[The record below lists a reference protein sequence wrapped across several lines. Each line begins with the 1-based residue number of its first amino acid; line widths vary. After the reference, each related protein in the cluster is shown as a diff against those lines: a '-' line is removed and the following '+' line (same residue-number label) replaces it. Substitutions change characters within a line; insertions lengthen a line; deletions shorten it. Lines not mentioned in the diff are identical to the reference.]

1 MRPGSTTAA
10 AVGQK
15 FCHACGRILSRTANT
30 KPTTARKGT
39 TAAAAATAGGDGAG
53 DGAGADGGAAPVA
66 GKSSPSGE
74 QKYCSHACRGTNRP
88 GPIDFAIEDVFLAL
102 LSPSSSPSLSS
113 SSSSSS
119 THNVVSN
126 GVAGKGKTGAR
137 RVDRKWGVRCSFVQS
152 HFFGPDSRHR
162 MHDEHEHEHDKDGE
176 ETGKDPQK
184 DGMRRAEERERVRRA
199 GRRLVAFKDREN
211 VVSRIGARLECVQ
224 DGRVVEGSFAKGDW
238 GVRVVE

>member
-1 MRPGSTTAA
+1 M
-10 AVGQK
+10 
-15 FCHACGRILSRTANT
+15 
-30 KPTTARKGT
+30 
-39 TAAAAATAGGDGAG
+39 
-53 DGAGADGGAAPVA
+53 
-66 GKSSPSGE
+66 
-74 QKYCSHACRGTNRP
+74 
-88 GPIDFAIEDVFLAL
+88 
-102 LSPSSSPSLSS
+102 
-113 SSSSSS
+113 
-119 THNVVSN
+119 
-126 GVAGKGKTGAR
+126 
-137 RVDRKWGVRCSFVQS
+137 DRKWGVRCSFVQS
-152 HFFGPDSRHR
+152 HFFESDSRHR